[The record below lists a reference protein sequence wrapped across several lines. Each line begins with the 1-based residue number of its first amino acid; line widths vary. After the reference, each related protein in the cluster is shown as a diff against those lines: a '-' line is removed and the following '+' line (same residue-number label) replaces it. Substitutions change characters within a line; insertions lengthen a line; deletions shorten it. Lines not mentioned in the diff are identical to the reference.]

1 VPHGCGASRYYPD
14 RGAED
19 ERIREARAL
28 DATTAERATYR
39 AAFAVAEFR
48 ALWFAQVTS
57 VTGDQLARVALT
69 VLVYD
74 RTRSAL
80 LAAIT
85 FAISIV
91 PMFLGGVLLAGIGD
105 RWPRRA
111 VMVGCDVTRTGLVL
125 PMAIPGVPV
134 AVLVC
139 LLFAVTFLEAPFR
152 SARAAIYPDV
162 LHGDL
167 FTLGQAISMTT
178 YQAAQVGGFAIGGL
192 VVGAVGTKTALIA
205 DAATFAVSALLV
217 RARVGEH
224 APAGTPGTGGRP
236 RPLAGARAGARLVFR
251 TPALRTP
258 MLLGWISAFY
268 NVPEGIAA
276 PFAHA
281 LHAGSRAVGVLLA
294 AGALGATVGN
304 ILFSRVVP
312 PRRRAALMAPCS
324 ICCCG
329 LLALLALRPGLVLSV
344 LILTASGLLG
354 GYQAAASAAFV
365 AATPPGKRAQAF
377 GLAQGGM
384 NLGQGTAMILAGA
397 AAGFFAPQVVIA
409 AAGISGAA
417 AAAAVAA
424 SSPARSGLPTAFA
437 HDELP
442 P

>member
-1 VPHGCGASRYYPD
+1 M
-14 RGAED
+14 
-19 ERIREARAL
+19 
-28 DATTAERATYR
+28 
-39 AAFAVAEFR
+39 
-48 ALWFAQVTS
+48 
-57 VTGDQLARVALT
+57 TGDQLARVALT

-80 LAAIT
+80 LAAVT
-85 FAISIV
+85 FAVSIV

-111 VMVGCDVTRTGLVL
+111 VMVGCDVTRIGLVML
-125 PMAIPGVPV
+125 MVIPGVPV
-134 AVLVC
+134 AALVV
-139 LLFAVTFLEAPFR
+139 LLFLVTFLEAPFR

-192 VVGAVGTKTALIA
+192 VVSAVGTRTALIV

-217 RARVGEH
+217 RARVREH
-224 APAGTPGTGGRP
+224 APAGTPGSLERP
-236 RPLAGARAGARLVFR
+236 RPLADAAAGARLVFR

-281 LHAGSRAVGVLLA
+281 LHAGSRAVGVILA

-304 ILFSRVVP
+304 VVFSRVVP
-312 PRRRAALMAPCS
+312 PPRRAALMAPCAV
-324 ICCCG
+324 CCC
-329 LLALLALRPGLVLSV
+329 ALLAALAVRPGLVLSV
-344 LILTASGLLG
+344 VILAASGLLG
-354 GYQAAASAAFV
+354 GYQAAASATFV
-365 AATPPGKRAQAF
+365 AATPPGMRAQAF

-384 NLGQGTAMILAGA
+384 NLGQGTAMVLAGA
-397 AAGFFAPQVVIA
+397 AAGYFAPQLVIA
-409 AAGISGAA
+409 VTGIAGAA
-417 AAAAVAA
+417 AAIVIGAA
-424 SSPARSGLPTAFA
+424 SRAPRPTRSGLPAAFA